1 MKNATVFLIVS
12 ALLMLSIWY
21 FFFKKEDTKQQKDE
35 ALPPAPPAP
44 APPAPPAQQS
54 QTASFVDSGEGLLA
68 VNQRMKTIYNSSDYL
83 DIYSDQLEK
92 LYEGMSYKQG
102 FKNAMKAIFGS
113 LQKVP
118 VIPSFIS
125 TSQSKLF
132 KDVADVKGF
141 EEQTRQNGFDSAVNL
156 WRQNTDINGISF
168 WPEDLKERI
177 EAGDFG
183 QTTKADKDRSE
194 RYDAYT
200 SDFKRFAVNAQ
211 KVSSDLTNA
220 VKNRAISDLMAAGWK
235 FSGY

>member
-1 MKNATVFLIVS
+1 MKNIVLIIGISVIL
-12 ALLMLSIWY
+12 AIAAY
-21 FFFKKEDTKQQKDE
+21 FFLKKKPDE
-35 ALPPAPPAP
+35 ASKADDLPDLQPAPPPPAP
-44 APPAPPAQQS
+44 AQTQS
-54 QTASFVDSGEGLLA
+54 QTSAFVDSGEGLAA
-68 VNQRMKTIYNSSDYL
+68 VNQRMKVIYNSADYI

-92 LYEGMSYKQG
+92 LYEGMSYKPG
-102 FKNAMKAIFGS
+102 FKNAMKSIFGS

-132 KDVADVKGF
+132 KDVGDVKGF

-156 WRQNTDINGISF
+156 WRQNTDIGGVSF
-168 WPEDLKERI
+168 WPSDLKDRI

-183 QTTKADKDRSE
+183 QTTKADKDRSQ

-211 KVSSDLTNA
+211 KVSTDLTNA
-220 VKNRAISDLMAAGWK
+220 VKNKAIADLMAAGWK

>member
-1 MKNATVFLIVS
+1 MKNATIFIVVS
-12 ALLMLSIWY
+12 ALFALSIWY
-21 FFFKKEDTKQQKDE
+21 FFFNKKDKLKDE
-35 ALPPAPPAP
+35 EVLPPAPPAP
-44 APPAPPAQQS
+44 APPAPTAQQS
-54 QTASFVDSGEGLLA
+54 QAASFVDSGEGLTA
-68 VNQRMKTIYNSSDYL
+68 VNQRMKVIYNSADYA

-132 KDVADVKGF
+132 KDVADVKDF
-141 EEQTRQNGFDSAVNL
+141 EVQTKSNGFDSAASL
-156 WRQNTDINGISF
+156 WRQNTDIGGVSF
-168 WPEDLKERI
+168 WPEDLKDRI

-194 RYDAYT
+194 RYNAFT
-200 SDFKRFAVNAQ
+200 SDFKRFAINAQ
-211 KVSSDLTNA
+211 KVSSDLTSA
-220 VKNRAISDLMAAGWK
+220 VKNRAIADLMAAGWK